1 MKNYLL
7 LCGGVGGAKLALGFK
22 NTLPEK
28 NLAIAVNTGDD
39 FTHLNLKICP
49 DLDTVMY
56 TLSDESDVS
65 KGWGRKDE
73 TWNMRSALAD
83 IGGETWFQLGDK
95 DLATHIQ
102 RTQLIKSGSSLSE
115 ATYKLCQSFN
125 LPDFIYPM
133 SNEPIETYIQTKNRL
148 LSFQEYFVKLKCEPP
163 VTDFVFKGL
172 DKAKFNEDIDLDT
185 YDEIIICPSNPYVS
199 INPMLQ
205 LSSLKNHLME
215 FPQKVTTIS
224 PIVNSQSL
232 KGPTAKMILELG
244 HEISV
249 ITIAE
254 FYKNYSK
261 RIFIDPSDKNYSD
274 ELIALGFEVHPT
286 NLIMNNTQSKNKLA
300 KEIINLLELK

>member
-22 NTLPEK
+22 NNLPEK
-28 NLAIAVNTGDD
+28 NLAIVVNTGDD

-102 RTQLIKSGSSLSE
+102 RTQLINSGSSLSE
-115 ATYKLCQSFN
+115 ATYQLCQSFS

-133 SNEPIETYIQTKNRL
+133 SNEPVETYIQTKNRL

-172 DKAKFNEDIDLDT
+172 DKAKFNEDIDLNT
-185 YDEIIICPSNPYVS
+185 FDEIIICPSNPYVS

-205 LSSLKNHLME
+205 LTSLKNHLME

-232 KGPTAKMILELG
+232 KGPTAKMMLELG
-244 HEISV
+244 YDISV

-254 FYKNYSK
+254 FYKNFSK
-261 RIFIDPSDKNYSD
+261 RIFIDPSDKKDSD
-274 ELIALGFEVHPT
+274 ELIALGFEVHST
-286 NLIMNNTQSKNKLA
+286 DLIMNNTQSKNTLA
-300 KEIINLLELK
+300 KEIINYLELK

>member
-22 NTLPEK
+22 NSIDPN
-28 NLAIAVNTGDD
+28 NLTIAVNTGDD
-39 FTHLNLKICP
+39 FNHLGLKICP

-56 TLSDESDVS
+56 TLAGESDTS

-73 TWNMRSALAD
+73 SWNMLAALSD
-83 IGGETWFQLGDK
+83 MEGETWFQLGDK

-102 RTQLIKSGSSLSE
+102 RTFLINSGQSLTE
-115 ATYKLCQSFN
+115 ATHNLCESFN
-125 LPDFIYPM
+125 LPKYLFPM
-133 SNEPIETYIQTKNRL
+133 SNQSVETYIQTKNRL

-172 DKAKFNEDIDLDT
+172 DKADFNEDLDLST

-205 LSSLKNHLME
+205 LPKLKNYLCDYPH
-215 FPQKVTTIS
+215 KVTTIS
-224 PIVNSQSL
+224 PIVNAQSL
-232 KGPTAKMILELG
+232 KGPTAKMMQELG
-244 HEISV
+244 KEVSV
-249 ITIAE
+249 KTIAK

-261 RIFIDPSDKNYSD
+261 RIFIDSSDDSESNELSDLGYEVYIADLIMSSLDKKNALAKRIID
-274 ELIALGFEVHPT
+274 ELE
-286 NLIMNNTQSKNKLA
+286 SK
-300 KEIINLLELK
+300 

>member
-1 MKNYLL
+1 
-7 LCGGVGGAKLALGFK
+7 
-22 NTLPEK
+22 
-28 NLAIAVNTGDD
+28 
-39 FTHLNLKICP
+39 
-49 DLDTVMY
+49 MY
-56 TLSDESDVS
+56 TLSGESDVS

-102 RTQLIKSGSSLSE
+102 RTQLINSGSSLSE
-115 ATYKLCQSFN
+115 ATYQLCQSFN

-133 SNEPIETYIQTKNRL
+133 SNEPVETYIQTKNRL
-148 LSFQEYFVKLKCEPP
+148 HSFQEYFVKLKCEPP

-205 LSSLKNHLME
+205 LTSLRNHLME

-232 KGPTAKMILELG
+232 KGPTAKMMLELG
-244 HEISV
+244 YDISL
-249 ITIAE
+249 
-254 FYKNYSK
+254 S
-261 RIFIDPSDKNYSD
+261 
-274 ELIALGFEVHPT
+274 LIH
-286 NLIMNNTQSKNKLA
+286 I
-300 KEIINLLELK
+300 

>member
-22 NTLPEK
+22 NTLPDK

-39 FTHLNLKICP
+39 FTHFNLKICP

-56 TLSDESDVS
+56 TLSGESDVS

-102 RTQLIKSGSSLSE
+102 RTQLINSGSSLSE
-115 ATYKLCQSFN
+115 ATYQLCQSFN

-133 SNEPIETYIQTKNRL
+133 SNEPVETYIQTKNRL

-232 KGPTAKMILELG
+232 KGPTAKMMLELG
-244 HEISV
+244 YDISV

-254 FYKNYSK
+254 FYKNFSK
-261 RIFIDPSDKNYSD
+261 RIFIDPSDKKDSD
-274 ELIALGFEVHPT
+274 ELIALGFEVHST
-286 NLIMNNTQSKNKLA
+286 DLIMNNTQSKNTLA
-300 KEIINLLELK
+300 KEIINYLELK

>member
-22 NTLPEK
+22 NSIDPD
-28 NLAIAVNTGDD
+28 NLTIAVNTGDD
-39 FTHLNLKICP
+39 FTHLGLRICP

-56 TLSDESDVS
+56 TLAGESDIS

-73 TWNMRSALAD
+73 SWNMLSALSD
-83 IGGETWFQLGDK
+83 MEGETWFQLGDK

-102 RTQLIKSGSSLSE
+102 RTHLINSGQSLTE
-115 ATYKLCQSFN
+115 ATHDLCESFN
-125 LPDFIYPM
+125 LPKYIFPM
-133 SNEPIETYIQTKNRL
+133 SNQSVETYIQTKNRL

-172 DKAKFNEDIDLDT
+172 DKADFNKDLDLSI

-205 LSSLKNHLME
+205 LPKLKNYLYDCSH
-215 FPQKVTTIS
+215 KVTTIS
-224 PIVNSQSL
+224 PIVNAQSL
-232 KGPTAKMILELG
+232 KGPTAKMMQELG
-244 HEISV
+244 QEVSV
-249 ITIAE
+249 QTIAK

-261 RIFIDPSDKNYSD
+261 RIFIDSSDVSESD
-274 ELIALGFEVHPT
+274 ELNELGYEVYIAD
-286 NLIMNNTQSKNKLA
+286 LIMNSLDKKNVLA
-300 KEIINLLELK
+300 KTIIDELELK

>member
-22 NTLPEK
+22 NTLPDK

-39 FTHLNLKICP
+39 FTHFNLKICP

-56 TLSDESDVS
+56 TLSGESDVS

-102 RTQLIKSGSSLSE
+102 RTQLIDSGSSLSE
-115 ATYKLCQSFN
+115 ATYQLCQSFN

-133 SNEPIETYIQTKNRL
+133 SNEPVETYIQTKNRL

-172 DKAKFNEDIDLDT
+172 DKAKFNEDIDLNT
-185 YDEIIICPSNPYVS
+185 FDEIIICPSNPYVS

-205 LSSLKNHLME
+205 LTSLKNHLME

-232 KGPTAKMILELG
+232 KGPTAKMMLELG
-244 HEISV
+244 YEVSV
-249 ITIAE
+249 TTIAD
-254 FYKNYSK
+254 FYKNFSK
-261 RIFIDPSDKNYSD
+261 RIFIDPSDKKDSD
-274 ELIALGFEVHPT
+274 KLIALGFEVHST
-286 NLIMNNTQSKNKLA
+286 DLIMNNTQSKNTLA
-300 KEIINLLELK
+300 KEIINYLELK

>member
-22 NTLPEK
+22 NSIDQD
-28 NLAIAVNTGDD
+28 NLTIAVNTGDD
-39 FTHLNLKICP
+39 FTHLGLRICP

-56 TLSDESDVS
+56 TLAGESDIS

-73 TWNMRSALAD
+73 SWNMLSALSD
-83 IGGETWFQLGDK
+83 MGGETWFQLGDK

-102 RTQLIKSGSSLSE
+102 RTHLINSGQSLTE
-115 ATYKLCQSFN
+115 ATHDLCESFN
-125 LPDFIYPM
+125 LPKYIFPM
-133 SNEPIETYIQTKNRL
+133 SNQSVETYIQTKNRL

-172 DKAKFNEDIDLDT
+172 DKADFNKDLDLSL

-205 LSSLKNHLME
+205 LPKLKNYLYDCSH
-215 FPQKVTTIS
+215 KVTTIS
-224 PIVNSQSL
+224 PIVNAQSL
-232 KGPTAKMILELG
+232 KGPTAKMMQELG
-244 HEISV
+244 QEVSV
-249 ITIAE
+249 QTIAK

-261 RIFIDPSDKNYSD
+261 RIFIDSSDISESD
-274 ELIALGFEVHPT
+274 ELNELGYEVYIAD
-286 NLIMNNTQSKNKLA
+286 LIMNSLDKKNVLA
-300 KEIINLLELK
+300 KTIIDELELK

>member
-22 NTLPEK
+22 NTLPDK

-39 FTHLNLKICP
+39 FTHFNLKICP

-56 TLSDESDVS
+56 TLSGESDVS

-102 RTQLIKSGSSLSE
+102 RTQLINSGSSLSE
-115 ATYKLCQSFN
+115 ATYQLCQSFN

-133 SNEPIETYIQTKNRL
+133 SNEPVETYIQTKNRL

-172 DKAKFNEDIDLDT
+172 DKAKFNEDIDLNAF
-185 YDEIIICPSNPYVS
+185 DEIIICPSNPYVS

-205 LSSLKNHLME
+205 LTSLKNHLME

-232 KGPTAKMILELG
+232 KGPTAKMMLELG
-244 HEISV
+244 YDISV

-254 FYKNYSK
+254 FYKNFSK
-261 RIFIDPSDKNYSD
+261 RIFIDPSDKKDSD
-274 ELIALGFEVHPT
+274 KLIALGFEVHST
-286 NLIMNNTQSKNKLA
+286 DLIMNNTQSKNTLA
-300 KEIINLLELK
+300 KEIINYLELK

>member
-22 NTLPEK
+22 NSIDQD
-28 NLAIAVNTGDD
+28 NLTIAVNTGDD
-39 FTHLNLKICP
+39 FTHLGLRICP

-56 TLSDESDVS
+56 TLAGESDIS

-73 TWNMRSALAD
+73 SWNMLSALSD
-83 IGGETWFQLGDK
+83 MGGETWFQLGDK

-102 RTQLIKSGSSLSE
+102 RTHLINSGQSLTE
-115 ATYKLCQSFN
+115 ATHDLCESFN
-125 LPDFIYPM
+125 LPKYIFPM
-133 SNEPIETYIQTKNRL
+133 SNQSVETYIQTKNRL

-172 DKAKFNEDIDLDT
+172 DKADFNKDLDLSI

-205 LSSLKNHLME
+205 LPKLKNYLYDCSH
-215 FPQKVTTIS
+215 KVTTIS
-224 PIVNSQSL
+224 PIVNAQSL
-232 KGPTAKMILELG
+232 KGPTAKMMQELG
-244 HEISV
+244 QEVSV
-249 ITIAE
+249 QTIAK

-261 RIFIDPSDKNYSD
+261 RIFIDSSDISESD
-274 ELIALGFEVHPT
+274 ELNELGYEVYIAD
-286 NLIMNNTQSKNKLA
+286 LIMNSLDKKNVLA
-300 KEIINLLELK
+300 KTIIDELELK